1 MAKFV
6 YGHLPRT
13 LKAKG
18 HLPGAYPY
26 SFGPKYIDVAF
37 WDSASTIT
45 AEFGEFVEIN
55 IGDDYAKEALTVVAG
70 TTAAELAVI
79 VRDVAGFPA
88 LGGGLIS
95 GPKENVPLSIFI
107 GTAGNKG
114 KVVAILGEQGTS
126 PAVAGQVY
134 VGTGESATITAGAFV
149 VGTTYT
155 ILTAGSTDYTL
166 IGAADSVVGTVFIAT
181 GVGAGTGTATF
192 TSEAGTVF
200 TTDLHSKTLSATNWK
215 FASTKYAP
223 TTSGK
228 YVVEVEYT
236 G

>member
-1 MAKFV
+1 MSKFT
-6 YGHLPRT
+6 YGSLPRT

-37 WDSASTIT
+37 WDSASIIT

-55 IGDDYAKEALTVVAG
+55 VGDDYANKALTVVAA
-70 TTAAELAVI
+70 TTAAELAVV

-95 GPKENVPLSIFI
+95 GPKENVPLSIFV

-114 KVVAILGEQGTS
+114 RVVAICGLQDTT
-126 PAVAGQVY
+126 PAVDGAVY
-134 VGTGESATITAGAFV
+134 VGTGVTTTITAGAFV

-155 ILTAGSTDYTL
+155 ILVPGTTDFTL
-166 IGAADSVVGTVFIAT
+166 IGAADSVIGTVFTAT
-181 GVGAGTGTATF
+181 GVGSGDGTANNT
-192 TSEAGTVF
+192 TEAGVVYVTNIG
-200 TTDLHSKTLSATNWK
+200 TACITATNWA

-223 TTSGK
+223 TTSGN
-228 YVVEVEYT
+228 YVVEVKYT

>member
-1 MAKFV
+1 MAKFT

-45 AEFGEFVEIN
+45 AEFGEFVELN
-55 IGDDYAKEALTVVAG
+55 VGDDYANEALTMVAG
-70 TTAAELAVI
+70 TTAAELAVV
-79 VRDVAGFPA
+79 VRDVAGFTA

-95 GPKENVPLSIFI
+95 GPKEDVPLSVFI

-114 KVVAILGEQGTS
+114 RVVAILGEQATT
-126 PAVAGQVY
+126 PAVDGQVY
-134 VGTGESATITAGAFV
+134 VGTGVSTDLTAGDFV

-155 ILTAGSTDYTL
+155 IKTAGDTNFTL
-166 IGAADSVVGTVFIAT
+166 IGAADSNVGTIFTAT
-181 GVGAGTGTATF
+181 GVGAGTGTATN
-192 TSEAGTVF
+192 TVVAGVVY
-200 TTDLHSKTLSATNWK
+200 TTDIASACITATNWK

-223 TTSGK
+223 TTSGN
-228 YVVEVEYT
+228 YVVEVKYT